1 MKRKNDFFQGT
12 VGGIL
17 IIVLLIAVALWAAFN
32 LLRTG
37 DESVQQRVSVI
48 VEDSNNEC
56 WTAFRTGLDQAAAE
70 YGVDVTFVS
79 STGFSNAEEQKN
91 LIAQEAASGTEALI
105 PSLYDSEETD
115 IAPGTMKLV
124 YVETDGIRDNSA
136 GTAAVIPSGSKM
148 GKALGDMIL
157 SDSGLTVSEEGSE
170 SMAPAG
176 NGQASNGQG
185 TSDSSGEGTGDAAP
199 VSGGK
204 APSVAILIG
213 NLRRYAQ
220 KEMLRGLTETVEAAG
235 GTIWPMETE
244 GKELSVVMEMSDSCD
259 FIAVL
264 EDTLLVQA
272 ASLAEQNAAQ
282 AAPEGSDRS
291 RLYGIGCSPSSI
303 SYLDRGVISGMIV
316 PNEFSMGYQSL
327 SQLSQCLSNDIPA
340 MKDIEVGFTS
350 VRSDEVHT
358 KANEKLLFLPIR

>member
-12 VGGIL
+12 GGAIL

-37 DESVQQRVSVI
+37 DDRVQQRVSVI
-48 VEDSNNEC
+48 VEDSNNER
-56 WTAFRTGLDQAAAE
+56 WTAFRTGLDQAATE

-91 LIAQEAASGTEALI
+91 LIAQEAASGTDALI
-105 PSLYDSEETD
+105 ISLYDSEETD

-136 GTAAVIPSGSKM
+136 GTAAVIPSGYKM
-148 GKALGDMIL
+148 GKALGEMML
-157 SDSGLTVSEEGSE
+157 ADSGLAASEEG
-170 SMAPAG
+170 
-176 NGQASNGQG
+176 NGGI
-185 TSDSSGEGTGDAAP
+185 AP
-199 VSGGK
+199 VSGGH
-204 APSVAILIG
+204 APSVAILTG
-213 NLRRYAQ
+213 NLRRYSQ
-220 KEMLRGLTETVEAAG
+220 KEMLQALTETIETAG
-235 GTIWPMETE
+235 GTVLILETE
-244 GKELSVVMEMSDSCD
+244 GKDLSVAMEKAESCD

-264 EDTLLVQA
+264 EDTLLVQV
-272 ASLAEQNAAQ
+272 ASQTEQTAAQ
-282 AAPEGSDRS
+282 ADAEDSGGV
-291 RLYGIGCSPSSI
+291 RLYGIGCGPSNI
-303 SYLDRGVISGMIV
+303 SYLDRGVISGMVV